1 MLDGDYIAFFWYSS
15 CSFSVD
21 LKFLEISL
29 KNTKIFKNTSSVRK
43 SQASTITSTSS
54 VLVLNTLQV
63 SNSLKWMKLGLWSRQ
78 SRGPCHSGPQNT

>member
-1 MLDGDYIAFFWYSS
+1 MLDGAYIAFFSS

-21 LKFLEISL
+21 LKFLKISL

-54 VLVLNTLQV
+54 VLVLNTLKL
-63 SNSLKWMKLGLWSRQ
+63 SNSLTWMKPGLWSRQ
-78 SRGPCHSGPQNT
+78 SRGPCHPGPQNT